1 MADVN
6 ANIDINIDSSNA
18 VANLRRLEVAINEY
32 QRNIASANT
41 AAANSSAALNRA
53 LVDGINNT
61 GMFSAKIAPATDSIG
76 RFTTALEKNKLSLG
90 EYTKYAASQLP
101 GLSRVFR
108 REFDTMQQVA
118 ESRVKKMQTQYLALG
133 QTVDGTARSISMMP
147 RGLAPGYATDV
158 AIATQ
163 RHQMFNKMIDDGS
176 TKLLNWGKNTQ
187 WAGRQLMVGFSIP
200 LAALGVTASKTFMEI
215 DKATT
220 SLKRVYGDLNTNSE
234 EVNKNI
240 AAINALGKEYTK
252 YGIALSDTVNVAA
265 TAAAAGM
272 KNEQLTANTKESLR
286 LATLGQID
294 YQQALTTTITLQNAF
309 GTSNKELA
317 PTVDFIGAVA
327 NQTVLSVDDLTNAI
341 PRVAPVIKGLGG
353 NVKDLAVLLVAMREG
368 GVSAEQ
374 GANALKSGLANLI
387 NPTKAA
393 SKAAAQYSIDLQG
406 IVNANKGDIM
416 GTIKSLA
423 TALSSLDEFSRQ
435 QVLEKI
441 FGKYQF
447 ARIGALFDHINEKTG
462 QVKQAMDLL
471 GMSTED
477 LAKVSDKSLSAISES
492 TTVKF
497 QAALEQLK
505 ISIAPLGQAFL
516 KGITPIVNMVSKVAD
531 AFNNLPDGVKN
542 AAAVII
548 AAVAGIGPILLMT
561 VGLLANGFANIIK
574 VIQVFRKGLA
584 GIRGDGDSFKYLS
597 TAELEAAA
605 ATDALEGSVQSLTG
619 KLLLQKGAVSSLTQ
633 EYLRFIDVAG
643 IASAVDGLGG
653 FGGVTGGVPTRGAA
667 ATRGASKAAMRM
679 ATGGIVPGTGNG
691 DTIPALLTPG
701 ESVITKKATQKYAP
715 ILQQMND
722 GTLPG
727 FATGGVGL
735 ISATRRL
742 LNPKDLNWKYFVSDR
757 SAPQTMKAN
766 AASITGGYTDELFK
780 DILGLGLGRKPND
793 QEFKK
798 LFERLYYSGKNGE
811 KIKSGFGAAMS
822 IAHIENLGRNRSG
835 YKQWDYENT
844 RLTSG
849 LENSALNDLF
859 KSTRSKNF
867 FLSKIQDLS
876 LTKEDQQILTR
887 IIKNGRHPSSIKE
900 YKLLENLL
908 VSSRKSKDFQNL
920 YRKNSNNYLYTDF
933 LIGVSRARR
942 AETSAAKTLIKKHGE
957 DPYALFTGEPLTFGQ
972 TVEKKAKGYSLGKI
986 SIGEALKT
994 WQTSAKQV
1002 RENPEALAAIMGGM
1016 QQSSTS
1022 RTLHR
1027 STTLGLGRGS
1037 EFNPQESA
1045 ILFEALRSGN
1055 VGSLVGRE
1063 FSIDSPVSYTAGG
1076 LDGTL
1081 GALAQNTDVNRI
1093 NSLIN
1098 QLYQRKNRRA
1108 DDLKLLQIARR
1119 NFDAGIMPD
1128 LNEKRIKELEQKTEK
1143 TKYLAEQKRLQQQI
1157 KELAPR
1163 GYQNVVF
1170 EQRFPKGSPLL
1181 DVNAAT
1187 GGAGTYMGQNVA
1199 HEQEFISPGS
1209 RVKVV
1214 DVQVDPKTGLTKII
1228 TEALPSSFSANPKIP
1243 MSRQEQIAAI
1253 EKRSIAAAERYD
1265 GLKEQ
1270 SLGSILKLK
1279 FNDRREAS
1287 SPSEFLSGMFKRWE
1301 SVPTRPSPKED
1312 MQLTMKSGKLKY
1324 PAIPQDEYLAD
1335 MIMNSAK
1342 FKDYAPDTFKPIKV
1356 GKIQNIGDTER
1367 IFDGHTRVHAKTVE
1381 GIIRNILGKNPENM
1395 SKQELIDAINEVKV
1409 MSEKG
1414 LLTNKQIL
1422 SATKGQTLLTTQAG
1436 IDEIDRMTLRSRTQ
1450 QPMQS
1455 MYNSGGRILIE
1466 GIHDREIE
1474 QILAAGR
1481 DAGFRGIGNDSLSL
1495 MKAMGFVRPTMGDNN
1510 WYRYD
1515 PNFLYRENGS
1525 YVTNTARKILNGLI
1539 DRKMILPLRR
1549 NSGGPIPGV
1558 GTQDTVPALLTPG
1571 EFVVNKD
1578 AAAQHSSLLHSING
1592 NNIAQS
1598 YAGVQHFAGGG
1609 FVASM
1614 MKKAEDLSLYLNARH
1629 GSMQPRNWNPDPLS
1643 QTAIAEGVTKT
1654 QWGPGIYLAARPS
1667 KNFLDL
1673 ILGGRSGREARLYSN
1688 FTRVDSAMGKDGA
1701 GYVYRQSRNPLAMM
1715 KLLRGKGY
1723 LPYSEIKNFGLT
1735 ENMLQKYDANT
1746 YRKLRDMGYHGIT
1759 IPQSDGQIFIVDFT
1773 AGTTRNNNM
1782 TLASARNP
1790 FGWREGRQDK
1800 WQLKEFRAYEKAQ
1813 AKRAKEIEKKN
1824 KRLENLTPDDEG
1836 FFLNDGA
1843 VMLGHGMVPG
1853 VGNKDTIPAML
1864 TPGESVITKEATRR
1878 YAPILSQMNRGTL
1891 QGFEG
1896 GVVASKPSQSKKV
1909 YSGKI
1914 PTLKMIEALPD
1925 GPTKDK
1931 YLREFSIAYKA
1942 SLAAAKETGSLV
1954 QVDKAHLETP
1964 PPGPQKPFST
1974 HLWTPQ
1980 AGVENQFTS
1989 LMSEKQFDPTKMDNE
2004 DYVKNI
2010 EDQNKSAEKRRAV
2023 FEKSLLAVSGQN
2035 NKHTAET
2042 AKLMVDL
2049 KAGNAL
2055 DHNQL
2060 VMQTK
2065 ALEHQAANPQ
2075 ELAKSGLD
2083 EDKQKKYLA
2092 RSAEVIAAGN
2102 SRIASVNMT
2111 NEEALAL
2118 RNQYKENLKTQ
2129 QKLLSSQSGPKT
2141 TVPQTNTSISTKQIQ
2156 EKINAQA
2163 KENLRQRGMFA
2174 PTTEQF
2180 YELHGHENR
2189 SELISLKEEYD
2200 KTLKEERTR
2209 LSKEFGRENARK
2221 IAIERNKLMQER
2233 NLSHSEATK
2242 MARESVLSGREI
2254 PKQIIQTTPIVEEGM
2269 AENAKL
2275 GKLASLRGRLA
2286 PISGKFGAL
2295 SGGLSMAMGMGSML
2309 PMMAH
2314 DKEGKFLG
2322 MDAGTASMAMIGG
2335 SSLLGLLPMLGAAAG
2350 PILGLGV
2357 VAGGAALA
2365 ISHLMQSEDEASKKA
2380 GELGANLGGAS
2391 NSIAKMSSILGTASP
2406 LSKMSQLK
2414 LGISN
2419 KDLSEYAA
2427 KFQNVIGSDQYN
2439 SMIEE
2444 LKAATSEERF
2454 SKLSDY
2460 LKNAIATG
2468 MMTAVDAQDFGK
2480 LISYQLKD
2488 AILGS
2493 KIGRELTGQETG
2505 SRAVL
2510 DIANKK
2516 SSILQG
2522 TQEYQTMKSGKE
2534 FTASGGAEA
2543 SKIIGSSFQIINEAA
2558 NSIAMAQQQYASGE
2572 ITQQEYSKIIA
2583 EATTLQN
2590 NYNQAIDEALAK
2602 TNDFGS
2608 TMQSVQDQLV
2618 KSGIISQDQFN
2629 AIDAAAKAANAAS
2642 IAPTLG
2648 LSPEEINHRVAT
2660 RMGPYGQETR
2670 PLNTLTEDE
2679 MKNGGFMTVDSN
2691 GKVVSVSEVHKNAG
2705 ATSEASKA
2713 LQTLHGDILT
2723 AVMANPAK
2731 GADYSQFATD
2741 MIDNVNLQNLYGK
2754 YRAIKG
2760 ITGNNAVD
2768 ATMLANSINNGEMA
2782 GVGTT
2787 DTTLLTGNKKQK
2799 AEKRNTFEKNVAN
2812 NALQSYLTQGG
2823 TAEQFNSLLL
2833 SAAPEKRISV
2843 IATFRESNKEQRDQ
2857 WINDVDKLKGVF
2869 KEEGGS
2875 DLSMNIT
2882 MSTKYKE
2889 SNPEEKNRIIL
2900 GAEAFNKLPA
2910 YANKTLIY
2918 NLETKDGQNPLDPD
2932 EARRRTEWWNKNFK
2946 DLGSS
2951 NKSISRKA
2959 EMNIATKYN
2968 KGPVSEKELNAIR
2981 NDVKNWDKLL
2991 PADKDANLNLEFN
3004 VRAKFDIGGEFGGL
3018 GIDNTKG
3025 LKNIRKQIED
3035 KIKELTIM
3043 LDSIRALGAAAGP
3056 GAAQAAQTINSQL
3069 TSLNK
3074 ALTVVDQGIN
3084 NLGSGGSSG
3093 EGSGG
3098 GGGTKTDPLK
3108 EMNKSFIEQIRLYDN
3123 INANVNMLNGKRS
3136 KLAATLSKGK
3146 GIIEMLRKA
3155 GISELI
3161 IGNLAQQGSDAL
3173 KKAYDKFTSNGKV
3186 NEKGRKENIA
3196 ALVAGQGAMFAENT
3210 TKGTMTG
3217 MGNTALAKLKQ
3228 AKASQAVID
3237 EVLGDPQKL
3246 MVIALSSQKIV
3257 KNYVDEIIAQS
3268 KREED
3273 ALLNS
3278 NPLQAFSKYSEILND
3293 ALAKQEDQIRNDNA
3307 QKFLATNGMTVEA
3320 MQHQIDENNRLI
3332 QQEQDK
3338 INAKQ
3343 RQIDDLSRQ
3352 DELNNRISNALS
3364 HDLDIMS
3371 QQEQKIRETYQKRI
3385 DALNKVA
3392 EINDHIAQQQQTQ
3405 IGLAK
3410 ALSEGDIYAAAQAA
3424 QQMQQDQVQYARKQ
3438 QQDSLQTGMQNA
3450 VDNLR
3455 TSSGLTRSQAEEQIN
3470 GIKEQSYQ
3478 IGLRIRDIQDE
3489 IYTIQN
3495 GQMRTLQDQNDQ
3507 YSRTLQYNDQDLNW
3521 QLQTTTF
3528 QDHTR
3533 SWWADHLKY
3542 LGDAL
3547 KDTTDLETATRNLL
3561 LLMAQNPIGSGN
3573 SSSAPSNSSGGNSSV
3588 QTPPQ
3593 VGTAPWGDPIYQD
3606 SNGNQWTTLPGF
3618 GITVPIPRQNESSVI
3633 GYSNIPMATGGMVP
3647 RYYASGGHVN
3657 MDSVPAMLTPG
3668 EFVMRKAAVQ
3678 KYGMN
3683 TLSNMNLGK
3692 WDIPTYNTGKLY
3704 APSANVSAPSRGN
3717 MQNNISA
3724 PVYNTYSINVPV
3736 NQPGASADE
3745 IANKVMMKIKNIES
3759 SSIRRIGGY

>member
-18 VANLRRLEVAINEY
+18 VANLRRLELAINDY

-61 GMFSAKIAPATDSIG
+61 GMFSAKIAPATDSVG

-158 AIATQ
+158 ALATQ

-220 SLKRVYGDLNTNSE
+220 SLKRVYGDLSTTSE

-393 SKAAAQYSIDLQG
+393 SKAAAQYKIDLQG

-584 GIRGDGDSFKYLS
+584 GIRGDGDSFRYLS

-653 FGGVTGGVPTRGAA
+653 FGGIAGGMPTRGAA

-727 FATGGVGL
+727 FAAGGVGL

-822 IAHIENLGRNRSG
+822 IAHIENLGRNRLG

-972 TVEKKAKGYSLGKI
+972 TVEKKTKGYSLGEV

-994 WQTSAKQV
+994 WQTSARQV

-1037 EFNPQESA
+1037 EFSPQESA

-1063 FSIDSPVSYTAGG
+1063 FSINSPVSYTAGG
-1076 LDGTL
+1076 LGGTL

-1098 QLYQRKNRRA
+1098 QLYQRKNRRI
-1108 DDLKLLQIARR
+1108 DDLKMLARAR
-1119 NFDAGIMPD
+1119 KNLAAGIMPE
-1128 LNEKRIKELEQKTEK
+1128 LNQKIIQELEQKTEK

-1187 GGAGTYMGQNVA
+1187 GGAGTYMGKNVA

-1287 SPSEFLSGMFKRWE
+1287 SPSEFLSGMFNRWE

-1409 MSEKG
+1409 MSERG

-1592 NNIAQS
+1592 NNTAQS
-1598 YAGVQHFAGGG
+1598 YAGVQHFASGG
-1609 FVASM
+1609 FVRSA

-1629 GSMQPRNWNPDPLS
+1629 GSRGSRGWEDPLS
-1643 QTAIAEGVTKT
+1643 IKGISQTANGTML
-1654 QWGPGIYLAARPS
+1654 GPGAYLTT
-1667 KNFLDL
+1667 NT
-1673 ILGGRSGREARLYSN
+1673 GEARSYAN
-1688 FTRVDSAMGKDGA
+1688 MMDSKAKMGQDGA
-1701 GYVYRQSRNPLAMM
+1701 GYIYRQSRNPKA
-1715 KLLRGKGY
+1715 LLKFLLGKGY
-1723 LPYSEIKNFGLT
+1723 LRYEDVAKILREKGYGNHVHNEFEAPGAEQYEIL
-1735 ENMLQKYDANT
+1735 
-1746 YRKLRDMGYHGIT
+1746 RKLKYQGIAK
-1759 IPQSDGQIFIVDFT
+1759 IEPNGFITVVDFASST
-1773 AGTTRNNNM
+1773 NKYNKM
-1782 TLASARNP
+1782 VLANSKNP
-1790 FGWREGRQDK
+1790 FGAKQARIDK
-1800 WQLKEFRAYEKAQ
+1800 QTIKQ
-1813 AKRAKEIEKKN
+1813 NEILNKN
-1824 KRLENLTPDDEG
+1824 ITQDEG

-1864 TPGESVITKEATRR
+1864 TPGESVITKEATRK

-1896 GVVASKPSQSKKV
+1896 GVVDSQSGREGA
-1909 YSGKI
+1909 SGR
-1914 PTLKMIEALPD
+1914 
-1925 GPTKDK
+1925 KD
-1931 YLREFSIAYKA
+1931 SW
-1942 SLAAAKETGSLV
+1942 KETLAKLDKEDPALANSMRKRIAEEMYVQKAMLEAGYNKSGSLSDYPV
-1954 QVDKAHLETP
+1954 AGGHITQE
-1964 PPGPQKPFST
+1964 PGVKNFKDIRFAP
-1974 HLWTPQ
+1974 PQ
-1980 AGVENQFTS
+1980 AQGMNNLLQTLSNFGKTGADLTAAQTKREILRDALAKKQYA
-1989 LMSEKQFDPTKMDNE
+1989 LDSE
-2004 DYVKNI
+2004 
-2010 EDQNKSAEKRRAV
+2010 R
-2023 FEKSLLAVSGQN
+2023 LHGQN
-2035 NKHTAET
+2035 EANIIMEKLEKGTRLNYAET
-2042 AKLMVDL
+2042 QRLAEANREIL
-2049 KAGNAL
+2049 KNSEAISRSSLSSGSKDSMQRFIRQFNAGAE
-2055 DHNQL
+2055 
-2060 VMQTK
+2060 
-2065 ALEHQAANPQ
+2065 A
-2075 ELAKSGLD
+2075 
-2083 EDKQKKYLA
+2083 QKY
-2092 RSAEVIAAGN
+2092 
-2102 SRIASVNMT
+2102 
-2111 NEEALAL
+2111 
-2118 RNQYKENLKTQ
+2118 YKENVKQNPSLRTESYRAWEEHTRNMITKSTTRPSMPKVSQLSPVAQQLLEKHPNLGPVEAERMARTMINSEKKAAMSEWKRTPSTAPKPNASQAESKVLKTIN
-2129 QKLLSSQSGPKT
+2129 S
-2141 TVPQTNTSISTKQIQ
+2141 VPPSKESI
-2156 EKINAQA
+2156 
-2163 KENLRQRGMFA
+2163 
-2174 PTTEQF
+2174 
-2180 YELHGHENR
+2180 
-2189 SELISLKEEYD
+2189 
-2200 KTLKEERTR
+2200 EERRAKVQQSRNERIARIELENETKKVLKKNPTMNPEEAKNIARTNMEARATQTSRTR
-2209 LSKEFGRENARK
+2209 GQRFSSFARGV
-2221 IAIERNKLMQER
+2221 AGPLAGA
-2233 NLSHSEATK
+2233 LGAAS
-2242 MARESVLSGREI
+2242 MAPMFMRDE
-2254 PKQIIQTTPIVEEGM
+2254 Q
-2269 AENAKL
+2269 
-2275 GKLASLRGRLA
+2275 
-2286 PISGKFGAL
+2286 GKF
-2295 SGGLSMAMGMGSML
+2295 M
-2309 PMMAH
+2309 
-2314 DKEGKFLG
+2314 G
-2322 MDAGTASMAMIGG
+2322 MDANAAMMGLIGG
-2335 SSLLGLLPMLGAAAG
+2335 SSVLGMVGVLPPTIAGPVLGIAAALAAVAIPIWKLQDEFNKTTHAVSDFNNKMYGAAGSVENMAKELGRQTNAQKSASFAG
-2350 PILGLGV
+2350 MKVSKISDQQTLQFGQQFTQTTSGKQMVQDMKDLAIQGGNVAQAMTNQLTHMILSGVVNPEEAQAIALQMESELNKTGLSVKVNANIDKIIGYDGLNLKNNVVGIVGKISPVIDPKQLDKQVDSMYKQRSSFAGGGFGQFMSGLGV
-2357 VAGGAALA
+2357 ALAGEAQTKNAMKMEAYANAIGQAVSLERDARAQINLELQQGLITLEKYKTLMDDLNSNGPAQQSFKAATEMYSKNVEGRKNVPTSGVSKFGAVGVAAQNRTDAALLNKNINDNFNLFASQTSMADEVKNKINDIANSLQEASQTDPFAGSQFITDVMSGKINQNVLQQLFYFPKDQITKIAGTTQEMEKLSSTLEPLSQYPDLTQKLIQFKIDHPDEFNKEADKITKQVEAINAIPDVVQKSFNLDVNTMNDSQLDYWSKQAPKINEYKGLLEKLNPNIDMKSFVQRNILDKSGKDQLSVEEMTNKIIKLNKAYDNLAGSNKSLNKKAIIDIVTEENGKEVAGGVSDYISKNIKDFNKFKLEDKTAIITIITNMVELQNGLSTTGAGPAPSRLGGIAAIENGAKALA
-2365 ISHLMQSEDEASKKA
+2365 DTKEK
-2380 GELGANLGGAS
+2380 
-2391 NSIAKMSSILGTASP
+2391 
-2406 LSKMSQLK
+2406 
-2414 LGISN
+2414 
-2419 KDLSEYAA
+2419 
-2427 KFQNVIGSDQYN
+2427 
-2439 SMIEE
+2439 
-2444 LKAATSEERF
+2444 ER
-2454 SKLSDY
+2454 L
-2460 LKNAIATG
+2460 
-2468 MMTAVDAQDFGK
+2468 AV
-2480 LISYQLKD
+2480 
-2488 AILGS
+2488 
-2493 KIGRELTGQETG
+2493 
-2505 SRAVL
+2505 
-2510 DIANKK
+2510 
-2516 SSILQG
+2516 
-2522 TQEYQTMKSGKE
+2522 
-2534 FTASGGAEA
+2534 
-2543 SKIIGSSFQIINEAA
+2543 
-2558 NSIAMAQQQYASGE
+2558 
-2572 ITQQEYSKIIA
+2572 
-2583 EATTLQN
+2583 
-2590 NYNQAIDEALAK
+2590 
-2602 TNDFGS
+2602 
-2608 TMQSVQDQLV
+2608 
-2618 KSGIISQDQFN
+2618 
-2629 AIDAAAKAANAAS
+2629 ANAR
-2642 IAPTLG
+2642 
-2648 LSPEEINHRVAT
+2648 IN
-2660 RMGPYGQETR
+2660 
-2670 PLNTLTEDE
+2670 
-2679 MKNGGFMTVDSN
+2679 
-2691 GKVVSVSEVHKNAG
+2691 
-2705 ATSEASKA
+2705 
-2713 LQTLHGDILT
+2713 
-2723 AVMANPAK
+2723 
-2731 GADYSQFATD
+2731 
-2741 MIDNVNLQNLYGK
+2741 
-2754 YRAIKG
+2754 
-2760 ITGNNAVD
+2760 
-2768 ATMLANSINNGEMA
+2768 
-2782 GVGTT
+2782 
-2787 DTTLLTGNKKQK
+2787 
-2799 AEKRNTFEKNVAN
+2799 
-2812 NALQSYLTQGG
+2812 
-2823 TAEQFNSLLL
+2823 
-2833 SAAPEKRISV
+2833 
-2843 IATFRESNKEQRDQ
+2843 
-2857 WINDVDKLKGVF
+2857 
-2869 KEEGGS
+2869 
-2875 DLSMNIT
+2875 
-2882 MSTKYKE
+2882 
-2889 SNPEEKNRIIL
+2889 
-2900 GAEAFNKLPA
+2900 
-2910 YANKTLIY
+2910 
-2918 NLETKDGQNPLDPD
+2918 
-2932 EARRRTEWWNKNFK
+2932 
-2946 DLGSS
+2946 
-2951 NKSISRKA
+2951 
-2959 EMNIATKYN
+2959 
-2968 KGPVSEKELNAIR
+2968 
-2981 NDVKNWDKLL
+2981 
-2991 PADKDANLNLEFN
+2991 
-3004 VRAKFDIGGEFGGL
+3004 
-3018 GIDNTKG
+3018 
-3025 LKNIRKQIED
+3025 
-3035 KIKELTIM
+3035 
-3043 LDSIRALGAAAGP
+3043 
-3056 GAAQAAQTINSQL
+3056 
-3069 TSLNK
+3069 
-3074 ALTVVDQGIN
+3074 
-3084 NLGSGGSSG
+3084 
-3093 EGSGG
+3093 SGG
-3098 GGGTKTDPLK
+3098 GGGSGGGSKQLTAYEQYKKDTEGQSRLLPGLKNQLIKKLKSAGMKSIPEEIWNVIGTGAQGEENIRSFLSAKSKDLVATINKATNNVFNTTIDNLATRTKDAKKKTEAINKLK
-3108 EMNKSFIEQIRLYDN
+3108 LGGFSEKEQQFIVNDDALMLQAQNLTVGSDKWNIFAAKVRAA
-3123 INANVNMLNGKRS
+3123 INAEKDAADAMMTTDEKIQQQRDELQKNM
-3136 KLAATLSKGK
+3136 
-3146 GIIEMLRKA
+3146 E
-3155 GISELI
+3155 
-3161 IGNLAQQGSDAL
+3161 
-3173 KKAYDKFTSNGKV
+3173 
-3186 NEKGRKENIA
+3186 
-3196 ALVAGQGAMFAENT
+3196 
-3210 TKGTMTG
+3210 
-3217 MGNTALAKLKQ
+3217 
-3228 AKASQAVID
+3228 
-3237 EVLGDPQKL
+3237 
-3246 MVIALSSQKIV
+3246 IV
-3257 KNYVDEIIAQS
+3257 KNAIS
-3268 KREED
+3268 
-3273 ALLNS
+3273 
-3278 NPLQAFSKYSEILND
+3278 
-3293 ALAKQEDQIRNDNA
+3293 QEKMRLTNENA
-3307 QKFLATNGMTVEA
+3307 EKFLATNGMTTDE
-3320 MQHQIDENNRLI
+3320 MHHQIDANNRI
-3332 QQEQDK
+3332 IEQEQDK

-3410 ALSEGDIYAAAQAA
+3410 ALSEGDVYAAAQAA
-3424 QQMQQDQVQYARKQ
+3424 QQMQQDQIQYAQKQ
-3438 QQDSLQTGMQNA
+3438 QQDALQTGMQNA

-3455 TSSGLTRSQAEEQIN
+3455 TPSGLTRKQAEQQVN
-3470 GIKEQSYQ
+3470 AIKEQSYQ
-3478 IGLRIRDIQDE
+3478 INLRIRDIQDE

-3495 GQMRTLQDQNDQ
+3495 GQMRTLQDQNES
-3507 YSRTLQYNDQDLNW
+3507 YSRKLEYNQQDLEW
-3521 QLQTTTF
+3521 QIATNQF
-3528 QDHTR
+3528 QGHSIAYWEKYMSDLDIATL
-3533 SWWADHLKY
+3533 STIGLADAINKLNAEFDKY
-3542 LGDAL
+3542 LNKSGSS
-3547 KDTTDLETATRNLL
+3547 TAPTG
-3561 LLMAQNPIGSGN
+3561 AT
-3573 SSSAPSNSSGGNSSV
+3573 SSSGL
-3588 QTPPQ
+3588 PQ
-3593 VGTAPWGDPIYQD
+3593 QA
-3606 SNGNQWTTLPGF
+3606 SNGQSFSDMTGTDIGNLTGSDIGNYLQWAHGININNPGGSAF
-3618 GITVPIPRQNESSVI
+3618 A
-3633 GYSNIPMATGGMVP
+3633 MATGGMVP

-3668 EFVMRKAAVQ
+3668 EFVMRKAAVK
-3678 KYGMN
+3678 KYGIGNLSDMN
-3683 TLSNMNLGK
+3683 MGR
-3692 WDIPTYNTGKLY
+3692 WDLPTYNTKKLY
-3704 APSANVSAPSRGN
+3704 APSNNVSAPSRGN

-3745 IANKVMMKIKNIES
+3745 IASKVMMKIKNIEN